1 MKKILPL
8 ILLSLC
14 FVTFARAQFRC
25 VKFQDA
31 LLGVSMCA
39 PVGWAITEG
48 LNKDKV
54 IVGEQTDNFTRNINV
69 KGLAFP
75 GTVSQAATN
84 GIAYILKT
92 KPGGVKKV
100 ALSSKKA
107 FTAGSR
113 QGVKVVLRVT
123 AAGRDLKSIQYYFG
137 DKGKNKIV
145 VSAMI
150 FWSDDA
156 DLETIIDNA
165 VKTLELKK

>member
-31 LLGVSMCA
+31 SLGVSMCA
-39 PVGWAITEG
+39 PVGWAIADG
-48 LNKDKV
+48 IDNNKV
-54 IVGEQTDNFTRNINV
+54 IVGERTDNFTRNINV
-69 KGLAFP
+69 KGAVFP
-75 GTVSQAATN
+75 GTVSQAAAA

-92 KPGGVKKV
+92 KPGGITKV

-107 FTAGSR
+107 FTAGKE
-113 QGVKVVLRVT
+113 QGVKVVFKAV
-123 AAGRDLKSIQYYFG
+123 AAGRDVKSIQYYFSG
-137 DKGKNKIV
+137 KGKNKIV
-145 VSAMI
+145 VTATL

-165 VKTLELKK
+165 VKTIELKK